1 MSDSVAER
9 LKQTIRDVAD
19 FPKPGILFKDITPV
33 LANPKLSLDVSHA
46 LFDHWKDKKVE
57 AVIGIESRGF
67 IYGLQLAQQLG
78 VPFVPV
84 RKVGKLPYK
93 TVRHAYD
100 LEYGSAE
107 IEMHEDA
114 IKEGDHVLIHD
125 DLLATGGTSEAAAQL
140 VAKMKGKVIG
150 YSFLVELAFLKGRQK
165 LQSENAELQSLVS
178 F

>member
-1 MSDSVAER
+1 MSDSVAEKLR
-9 LKQTIRDVAD
+9 QTVRDVAD

-33 LANPKLSLDVSHA
+33 LADPKLSLEVSHA
-46 LFDHWKDKKVE
+46 LYDHWKNVKVD
-57 AVIGIESRGF
+57 AVLGIESRGF

-114 IKEGDHVLIHD
+114 IKEGDHVLVHD
-125 DLLATGGTSEAAAQL
+125 DLLATGGTAEAAAQL
-140 VAKMKGKVIG
+140 VAKMNGKVIG
-150 YSFLVELAFLKGRQK
+150 YSFLVELALLEGRQK
-165 LQSENAELQSLVS
+165 LLSDGVDLQSLVIY
-178 F
+178 